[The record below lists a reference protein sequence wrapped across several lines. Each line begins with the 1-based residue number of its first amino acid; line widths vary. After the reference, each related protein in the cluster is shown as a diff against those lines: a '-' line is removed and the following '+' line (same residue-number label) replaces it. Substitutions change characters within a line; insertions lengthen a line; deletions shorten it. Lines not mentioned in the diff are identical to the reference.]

1 MGRWAG
7 SRSRSCRRR
16 GSAKVGAEPPATT
29 VVAAPSFMP
38 SMHATCWALCGRCR
52 EGRCKQDSQ
61 SGSQGAAQRRCGSH
75 SVLSRA
81 ARPAAEPPTSAALR
95 RRADLHPAP
104 AAGSHPAAA
113 ERCAEGCHPGAPEG
127 PPGHSHCGVPE
138 VRHGRRAPWTVV
150 GVRVWRPGFLEPL
163 TAAQCMH
170 RPDLPSAALRHA
182 LAGAWATWTLPAWHA
197 GSPTS
202 TITLRSTLW
211 VGALPELQQ
220 SRMLYL
226 PCPVGCTPWPA
237 FTGSANPRDVGRY
250 AACLKSPTAAAS
262 CRRPS
267 QGALPRWPAVRR
279 LRARL
284 VRGLHL

>member
-1 MGRWAG
+1 MKAGVNKTASQAVRALRKGAVAAILCSVVRPGLLLNPQPLLLCAGELISILRPPRGAILPPLSDAQKAAIPVLQKARQGTATVVYQRCAWAG
-7 SRSRSCRRR
+7 AAHS
-16 GSAKVGAEPPATT
+16 GVGVRVWLPRFLEPLVHHST
-29 VVAAPSFMP
+29 VHAPP
-38 SMHATCWALCGRCR
+38 G
-52 EGRCKQDSQ
+52 
-61 SGSQGAAQRRCGSH
+61 
-75 SVLSRA
+75 
-81 ARPAAEPPTSAALR
+81 PTSAAL
-95 RRADLHPAP
+95 
-104 AAGSHPAAA
+104 
-113 ERCAEGCHPGAPEG
+113 
-127 PPGHSHCGVPE
+127 
-138 VRHGRRAPWTVV
+138 
-150 GVRVWRPGFLEPL
+150 
-163 TAAQCMH
+163 Q
-170 RPDLPSAALRHA
+170 HA